1 METLIQA
8 IDISGVIQLAVAP
21 VFLLAGISGTLMV
34 MSSRLGRIIDRGR
47 YLKELCQRSDTEN
60 KDQCLEELDC
70 LKVRARYTNWA
81 IFLCTSCALLVSLVI
96 VMLFLSALF
105 NLDVEIFIAS
115 LFVIAMLCLI
125 TSFILFLRE
134 VRLSTSAFRF
144 TAD

>member
-21 VFLLAGISGTLMV
+21 VFFT
-34 MSSRLGRIIDRGR
+34 GRYKRNTDGHVQPTGKNNRSGR
-47 YLKELCQRSDTEN
+47 YLKELYQSTDTEN

-105 NLDVEIFIAS
+105 NLNVEIFIAL

>member
-21 VFLLAGISGTLMV
+21 VFLLAGISGTLRF
-34 MSSRLGRIIDRGR
+34 MSSWLGRIIDRGR
-47 YLKELCQRSDTEN
+47 YLKELCQSTDTEN

-81 IFLCTSCALLVSLVI
+81 IFLCASCALLVSLVI

-105 NLDVEIFIAS
+105 NLDVEIFIAL

>member
-1 METLIQA
+1 METLFQA

-47 YLKELCQRSDTEN
+47 YLKELCQSIDSEN
-60 KDQCLEELDC
+60 KDQCLEELEC

-105 NLDVEIFIAS
+105 NLDVEILIAS
-115 LFVIAMLCLI
+115 LFVVAMLCLI
-125 TSFILFLRE
+125 ISFILFLRE

-144 TAD
+144 TAE

>member
-1 METLIQA
+1 METLFQA

-47 YLKELCQRSDTEN
+47 YLKELRLSTNSEN
-60 KDQCLEELDC
+60 KNQCLEELEC

-105 NLDVEIFIAS
+105 NFNVEILIAS
-115 LFVIAMLCLI
+115 LFVVAMLCLI
-125 TSFILFLRE
+125 ISFILFLRE

>member
-34 MSSRLGRIIDRGR
+34 MSSRLGRIIDRDR

>member
-1 METLIQA
+1 METLFQA

-47 YLKELCQRSDTEN
+47 YLKELRLSTNSEN
-60 KDQCLEELDC
+60 KNQCLEELEC

-81 IFLCTSCALLVSLVI
+81 IFLCTSCTLLVSLVI

-105 NLDVEIFIAS
+105 NFNVEILIAS
-115 LFVIAMLCLI
+115 LFVVAMLCLI
-125 TSFILFLRE
+125 ISFILFLRE

>member
-1 METLIQA
+1 METLFQA

-34 MSSRLGRIIDRGR
+34 ISSRLGRIIDRGR
-47 YLKELCQRSDTEN
+47 YLKELCQSIDSEN
-60 KDQCLEELDC
+60 KDQCLEELEC

-105 NLDVEIFIAS
+105 NFDVEVLIAS
-115 LFVIAMLCLI
+115 LFVVAMLCLI
-125 TSFILFLRE
+125 ISFILFLRE

>member
-105 NLDVEIFIAS
+105 NLDVEIFIAL